1 MKDGTDHLNP
11 VYTNPIEVEVRLD
24 VTMIREDFKIGLD
37 QTTCTEDD
45 QDMDKIIEVGQD
57 MILIREVPM
66 GIIQVVIKSMADWL
80 ITIIEGET
88 LGTKIMIEIG
98 VGHMRDRI
106 EIEGLVEVLVTI
118 YQGQVQGK
126 LQIEIASDA
135 LSVGNMIILQGT
147 VQLDK

>member
-1 MKDGTDHLNP
+1 
-11 VYTNPIEVEVRLD
+11 
-24 VTMIREDFKIGLD
+24 
-37 QTTCTEDD
+37 
-45 QDMDKIIEVGQD
+45 
-57 MILIREVPM
+57 
-66 GIIQVVIKSMADWL
+66 
-80 ITIIEGET
+80 
-88 LGTKIMIEIG
+88 MIEIG
-98 VGHMRDRI
+98 LGHMRDRI